1 MIGGGGGGAAA
12 AGGAAAG
19 GGGGLVVVAA
29 AGLGPRPLSKDR
41 RIFVKIRNQSWRIW

>member
-12 AGGAAAG
+12 GGAAA

-41 RIFVKIRNQSWRIW
+41 RIFVKIRNQS